1 MRTTVSIDD
10 HLLSEAKQIAARSHR
25 SLGQVIDDALRR
37 MLTETSR
44 TRSTSVTLPIHGS
57 GGLRPGVDLE
67 DKEQLAE
74 LLGDNE
80 QPRAAS

>member
-1 MRTTVSIDD
+1 MRTTVNIDD

-25 SLGQVIDDALRR
+25 SLGHVIDDALRR
-37 MLTETSR
+37 MLTETSSAA
-44 TRSTSVTLPIHGS
+44 STSVTLPAHGN
-57 GGLRPGVDLE
+57 GGVLPGVDLE

-80 QPRAAS
+80 PHRAAS